1 MTKVN
6 WKRDGGGV
14 AFSISEVSIWIPTWK
29 EMKLDSCHA
38 VCKDI
43 AKWIERISS
52 VAWDSQ
58 INLKQ
63 DTQWTI
69 QERMINWTTLE
80 LRSSYLSKYSIK
92 KRKGKSP
99 IGIRPLECLI
109 SIQNYKE
116 LMQINKKNCCIS
128 FLSWP

>member
-69 QERMINWTTLE
+69 QERLINWTTLE
-80 LRSSYLSKYSIK
+80 LRTSFYQNIPL
-92 KRKGKSP
+92 RKEKENH
-99 IGIRPLECLI
+99 PLGYGLW
-109 SIQNYKE
+109 NV
-116 LMQINKKNCCIS
+116 
-128 FLSWP
+128 